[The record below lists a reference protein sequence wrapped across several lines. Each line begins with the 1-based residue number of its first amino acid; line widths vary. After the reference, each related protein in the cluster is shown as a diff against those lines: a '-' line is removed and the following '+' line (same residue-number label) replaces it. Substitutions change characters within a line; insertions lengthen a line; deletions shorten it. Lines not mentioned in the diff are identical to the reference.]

1 MEGHFEYENENVAM
15 TVKYCSETKTLNM
28 KMKPIEPD
36 QLTALLSDA
45 MNWGFEADD
54 QIHGAE

>member
-1 MEGHFEYENENVAM
+1 
-15 TVKYCSETKTLNM
+15 M